1 MWSLGM
7 VAPSIP
13 GFSLGPLEFMV
24 LVGGGVCVVMVAG
37 VALLVALLV
46 SRGDPRQRV
55 DRLAEENRKL
65 REGIDRLQGKKG

>member
-1 MWSLGM
+1 MWPLGM

-24 LVGGGVCVVMVAG
+24 LVGGGVCVIMVTG

-46 SRGDPRQRV
+46 HRGDPRQRV
-55 DRLAEENRKL
+55 DRLPAENRKL
-65 REGIDRLQGKKG
+65 REELNRLKDKQG